1 MTRDRLND
9 AAAKWRRQDINA
21 KHEVVEQLRDLL
33 SCAVYS
39 DKERRALQAAINLL
53 AESQKASQ
61 PITKTR
67 KDRRSSFW
75 LK

>member
-33 SCAVYS
+33 SCAAYS
-39 DKERRALQAAINLL
+39 DKERRAFQA
-53 AESQKASQ
+53 
-61 PITKTR
+61 R
-67 KDRRSSFW
+67 KPRSR
-75 LK
+75 